1 MSARQVYT
9 TTVVAHG
16 RGVFVPVPFDPD
28 VVWGAKTVHHVAG
41 TVGGMGV
48 RGTVEAVG
56 KGGVVGFVLGPAWQR
71 DCGVT
76 PGDDVTVVLE
86 AEGPQRGD
94 LAPDVAAALEAEP
107 AAGAFFDALAQF
119 YRNAY
124 LKWIDGTKRRPDVRR
139 ARIEEMVR
147 LLVAGHKER
156 PRR

>member
-1 MSARQVYT
+1 
-9 TTVVAHG
+9 
-16 RGVFVPVPFDPD
+16 
-28 VVWGAKTVHHVAG
+28 
-41 TVGGMGV
+41 MGV

-71 DCGVT
+71 DWRVT
-76 PGDDVTVVLE
+76 PGDEVTVVLE
-86 AEGPQRGD
+86 PEGPQRGD

-119 YRNAY
+119 YRNE
-124 LKWIDGTKRRPDVRR
+124 DPEVDRRHRR
-139 ARIEEMVR
+139 GPTSAGRGIEEMVR